1 MGDRIIEIDG
11 QDFSQKTLAQ
21 ATLALSAAVPLMRLT
36 VMRQIEDDG
45 EGGVLDWKLGGY
57 YTRGGWKLVIIDA
70 LGSN

>member
-45 EGGVLDWKLGGY
+45 EGDVLDWKL
-57 YTRGGWKLVIIDA
+57 VI
-70 LGSN
+70 

>member
-57 YTRGGWKLVIIDA
+57 CTRGGYYTRGGWKLVI
-70 LGSN
+70 

>member
-45 EGGVLDWKLGGY
+45 EGGVLDVKLGGY
-57 YTRGGWKLVIIDA
+57 CTRGSWKLVI
-70 LGSN
+70 

>member
-45 EGGVLDWKLGGY
+45 EGDVLDWKLGGY
-57 YTRGGWKLVIIDA
+57 YTRGGWKLVI
-70 LGSN
+70 

>member
-45 EGGVLDWKLGGY
+45 EGDVLDWKLVILV
-57 YTRGGWKLVIIDA
+57 TRTR
-70 LGSN
+70 

>member
-45 EGGVLDWKLGGY
+45 EGGVLDRKLGGY
-57 YTRGGWKLVIIDA
+57 CTRGGWKLVI
-70 LGSN
+70 